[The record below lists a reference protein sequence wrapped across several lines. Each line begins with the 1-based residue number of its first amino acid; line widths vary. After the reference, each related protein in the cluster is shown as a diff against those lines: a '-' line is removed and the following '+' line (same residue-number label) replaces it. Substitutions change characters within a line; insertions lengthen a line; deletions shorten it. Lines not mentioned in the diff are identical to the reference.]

1 MTARRPSHLSLLTS
15 YVQVPAPVAYRSPFL
30 GFQLTDTADRVDH
43 TLAAEQV
50 PAAGRGRLLRVLGV
64 SFGVA
69 VLIGNTI
76 LIGILRTP
84 GDVAAQLPSPAL
96 FIGVWIIGGLYAL
109 LGATSLAEPGA
120 MLSRSGG
127 QYPIVRRGLGEYPA
141 FVVGW
146 SDWISTCGPVA
157 LGGMVFTEYLEPLVP
172 AMAGRRVPVGV
183 ALVLLFGLLLWRGI
197 RIGDLSQQILSAAKA
212 VAFGSLI
219 AVCLLAPVPAVP
231 TASPIAE
238 TAALPSGLALVTGI
252 VLALQAVIYTY
263 DGWTGPLYFGE
274 ETRNPGHGIPRSMVL
289 GVLLVILIYVLVNVA
304 FVRVLGVNRM
314 AGDPFVAASAGKALF
329 GARGDLVIRV
339 LVLISI
345 LSGMNACALMASRVL
360 LAMSRDRLLP
370 RAFETVN
377 PGGTPTVAHWTSVAI
392 AAGFII
398 TGTVNSVLALCAFF
412 FVANYTL
419 SFLSVFALR
428 RKEPDTPRPW
438 RVPGFPFT
446 TGIAVLGSLGFL
458 AGSVVSD
465 WSNSWKSLV
474 LLGLSYPVYRVIV
487 ARRST

>member
-1 MTARRPSHLSLLTS
+1 MTSISAFPPSHFGATLSH
-15 YVQVPAPVAYRSPFL
+15 PFPDSR
-30 GFQLTDTADRVDH
+30 LTDTSDRTDRIIGTA
-43 TLAAEQV
+43 TLV
-50 PAAGRGRLLRVLGV
+50 PPMRGKLRQVLGV
-64 SFGVA
+64 SFGIA

-84 GDVAAQLPSPAL
+84 GDVAAQLPNTAV
-96 FIGVWIIGGLYAL
+96 FIGVWVIGGLYAL
-109 LGATSLAEPGA
+109 LGAISLAEPGA
-120 MLSRSGG
+120 MLARSGG
-127 QYPIVRRGLGEYPA
+127 QYVIVRRGLGQYPA

-157 LGGMVFTEYLEPLVP
+157 LGGMVFMEYLAPLIP
-172 AMAGRRVPVGV
+172 GLAGRQVEAGV

-212 VAFGSLI
+212 LAFGSLI
-219 AVCLLAPVPAVP
+219 AVCLLAPVPAGTTMSPGAAPGVSGSAIALF
-231 TASPIAE
+231 TAM
-238 TAALPSGLALVTGI
+238 

-274 ETRNPGHGIPRSMVL
+274 ETKNPGKGIPRSMVM

-304 FVRVLGVNRM
+304 FVRVLGLGRM

-329 GARGDLVIRV
+329 GERGDLVIRLLV
-339 LVLISI
+339 LVSI

-360 LAMSRDRLLP
+360 HAMSLDRLLP
-370 RAFETVN
+370 DALSTVN
-377 PGGTPTVAHWTSVAI
+377 AGGTPSVAHWTSIAVAGGLI
-392 AAGFII
+392 V

-412 FVANYTL
+412 FVVNYTL
-419 SFLSVFALR
+419 SFISVFVLR

-446 TGIAVLGSLGFL
+446 TGLVLLGSLAFL
-458 AGSVVSD
+458 AGSLVSD
-465 WSNSWKSLV
+465 WDNSWKSL
-474 LLGLSYPVYRVIV
+474 LLLALSYPVYRVVV
-487 ARRST
+487 ARQEVRG